1 MVEIIVPVHQVKYGA
16 VTLLV
21 PDEEANK
28 LFGEDVPLQTAKRR
42 IKKLAEDKI
51 AAEKDCIHW
60 YEPEECNEFTT
71 ANVTVSSGYIVKE
84 NPT

>member
-28 LFGEDVPLQTAKRR
+28 LFGEDQ
-42 IKKLAEDKI
+42 
-51 AAEKDCIHW
+51 
-60 YEPEECNEFTT
+60 
-71 ANVTVSSGYIVKE
+71 
-84 NPT
+84 